1 MLLENFFG
9 FGITS
14 LYGPQN
20 SYHFLSRSD
29 SLLKPITTCSPAFSR
44 ALDILLDFSLSSHW
58 LFNVLSFLLIGRCN
72 YFGFNL
78 RHSIEKRSIYQQI
91 YKNVNGIPKSY
102 LHLVKPSCPSL
113 DSPSVCCRVCTT
125 MSEPVTIYAR
135 VGRVRGN
142 MKNQG
147 FNDCRYIKIIH
158 VHCGEETSVRD
169 PGSYKHYW
177 ASRFF
182 SVAKGRDFLS
192 YLIKK

>member
-91 YKNVNGIPKSY
+91 YKNVKGIPKSY
-102 LHLVKPSCPSL
+102 LHLVKPSCHSL

-147 FNDCRYIKIIH
+147 FNDCRYIKIVY

-169 PGSYKHYW
+169 PAAINTTELVG
-177 ASRFF
+177 FF
-182 SVAKGRDFLS
+182 P
-192 YLIKK
+192 